1 MIKINTN
8 KSRVGLICHKS
19 PYSIIKKDEDKII
32 LSNGYNELDGIK
44 YGFYF
49 DYSCNNQY
57 IESMDLSGYDTSK
70 IIDMGFMFANCQFSS
85 IVLNNFNVRNVT
97 CMRFM
102 FNNCYN
108 LTSLD
113 LSSFNTSNV
122 ENIVFMFS
130 DCRSLRELDLSNFN
144 VRHLKTC
151 YGLFYGCWSLHK
163 IRCTKEFKNWC
174 IENQDE
180 IDLPNCLCE
189 GGNGIWDIVK

>member
-57 IESMDLSGYDTSK
+57 IESMDLSEYDTSE
-70 IIDMGFMFANCQFSS
+70 IMDMGFMFANCEFSS
-85 IVLNNFNVRNVT
+85 INVNNFNVRNVT
-97 CMRFM
+97 SMRFM
-102 FNNCYN
+102 FGGCCH

-122 ENIVFMFS
+122 DNIEFMFIG
-130 DCRSLRELDLSNFN
+130 CRSLRELDLSNFDVSN
-144 VRHLKTC
+144 LKI
-151 YGLFYGCWSLHK
+151 YSGVFYGCNSLNK
-163 IRCTKEFKNWC
+163 IRCKREFKDWC
-174 IENQDE
+174 LINRRE
-180 IDLPNCLCE
+180 INLPSCLFE
-189 GGNGIWDIVK
+189 GGDGVWEIVD